1 MKRFLLIFIATS
13 FSISLYGQKTDS
25 AKYIAEDKIFIT
37 PVEQMPEF
45 KGGMD
50 KFYARLKNIDY
61 LFLDRMNR
69 REGKTIVLLVIEK
82 DGIVSNVKVIHGI
95 SEKEDDEMIRVITR
109 LQKWKPGMHDG
120 RPVRVQYAIPINFQL
135 VDDL

>member
-1 MKRFLLIFIATS
+1 MKRFLLIFIAIA
-13 FSISLYGQKTDS
+13 FSISLYAQKTDTTR
-25 AKYIAEDKIFIT
+25 YIADDKIFTT
-37 PVEQMPEF
+37 PVDIMPEF
-45 KGGMD
+45 KGGME

-69 REGKTIVLLVIEK
+69 REGKTIVLLIIEK

-135 VDDL
+135 AEDL